1 MKLTDLTI
9 TQAKDLLKKKEISA
23 TELTQAYIDNM
34 ESTYE

>member
-23 TELTQAYIDNM
+23 VELTKAYIENM
-34 ESTYE
+34 SK